1 MTICI
6 EEYANDI
13 KSAVSHIAKHPASFD
28 EVVSEGYD
36 EQVAEWIIGD
46 PLEAND
52 EAVEIY
58 YAIRDAAKSEFKVQ
72 LLGVY

>member
-6 EEYANDI
+6 KEYTNDI
-13 KSAVSHIAKHPASFD
+13 KSAVSHIAKHLASFD

-52 EAVEIY
+52 ESS
-58 YAIRDAAKSEFKVQ
+58 RDI
-72 LLGVY
+72 LRH